1 MPLVG
6 HQKEPKP
13 ITWVKQRILLPLLP
27 DRLARRALFV
37 LNTGARDG
45 MVCGLRWDWER
56 RYDAPPYSVFVV
68 PREHVKDRRTD
79 RVLVFNRVAQSV
91 IEAQRG
97 QHKDVV
103 FPYRGHA
110 VETMNNT
117 AWQNARTEAAQQ
129 DPYLGNL
136 HVHDLRHTVGE
147 WLRAAGVSE
156 EDRAAILW
164 HSSKSITTH
173 YSMARIAVLMERLDR
188 IAEET
193 ADKREVPLA
202 ELLQA
207 KPRRIPEAA

>member
-1 MPLVG
+1 MG
-6 HQKEPKP
+6 
-13 ITWVKQRILLPLLP
+13 
-27 DRLARRALFV
+27 D
-37 LNTGARDG
+37 
-45 MVCGLRWDWER
+45 
-56 RYDAPPYSVFVV
+56 
-68 PREHVKDRRTD
+68 
-79 RVLVFNRVAQSV
+79 
-91 IEAQRG
+91 
-97 QHKDVV
+97 
-103 FPYRGHA
+103 
-110 VETMNNT
+110 
-117 AWQNARTEAAQQ
+117 
-129 DPYLGNL
+129 L